1 MNSKTLTI
9 IIVLTALAVSTNY
22 ALVSVP
28 NVKIMDLICFVG
40 GFMLG
45 PFAGASIGVLS
56 WLIYGILNPHGFAL
70 QVWVA
75 TMFSEAIYGVAGGL
89 LRRANMNL
97 NNKSLRHSIFLG
109 NLGFF
114 LTLIYD
120 VITNIAYAHVFG
132 QNILVAMAIGAPYT
146 LLHEISNAL
155 LFSLCFMPLISSLK
169 VVSVYDFKNI
179 RK

>member
-1 MNSKTLTI
+1 MESRQLTI
-9 IIVLTALAVSTNY
+9 TIILTSLAVCTNY
-22 ALVSVP
+22 ALVAIP
-28 NVKIMDLICFVG
+28 NVKLMDLICFFG
-40 GFMLG
+40 GFLLG
-45 PFAGASIGVLS
+45 SIAGASIGVLS
-56 WLIYGILNPHGFAL
+56 WLIYGVLNPHGFVL

-89 LRRANMNL
+89 LRKANINFD
-97 NNKSLRHSIFLG
+97 NKSLGYSIFLG

-114 LTLIYD
+114 LTLVYD
-120 VITNIAYAHVFG
+120 VITNIVYAHVFG

-155 LFSLCFMPLISSLK
+155 LFSLCFMPLISTLK
-169 VVSVYDFKNI
+169 VVGVYDVKNI